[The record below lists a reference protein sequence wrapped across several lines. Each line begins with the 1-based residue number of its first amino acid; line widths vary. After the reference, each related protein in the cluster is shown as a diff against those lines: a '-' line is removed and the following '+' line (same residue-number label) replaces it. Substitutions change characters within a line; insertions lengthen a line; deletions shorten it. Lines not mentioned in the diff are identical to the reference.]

1 MLRKLAGI
9 GLLCWVFTLPAWGGD
24 YGIFIRDASLIRR
37 NDAHFINAEVEYQLG
52 PTALEALENGV
63 PLTLLLEF
71 SIRRVRD
78 YWLDETLLDEQRRIQ
93 LRYHPLA
100 KTYQI
105 RDQVSGAMQSFA
117 SLSTVLDTL
126 SRVRGWQI
134 DDSFALDPGQ
144 RYVAALSMRLD
155 IESLPLPLRAIAY
168 FTPDWHLLHPS
179 FEWLLDP

>member
-1 MLRKLAGI
+1 MKPAWMAFL
-9 GLLCWVFTLPAWGGD
+9 GLLFILPAWAGE

-37 NDAHFINAEVEYQLG
+37 NDAHFVNADVEYQLG

-71 SIRRVRD
+71 TIRRVRD
-78 YWLDETLLDEQRRIQ
+78 YWLDETVLEEQRRIQ

-100 KTYQI
+100 KSYQI

-117 SLSTVLDTL
+117 SLTAVLDTL

-134 DDSFALDPGQ
+134 TDGYQPEAGQ
-144 RYVAALSMRLD
+144 RYAAALSMRLD

-168 FTPDWHLLHPS
+168 VSPDWHLLHPS
-179 FEWLLDP
+179 FEWPLDP